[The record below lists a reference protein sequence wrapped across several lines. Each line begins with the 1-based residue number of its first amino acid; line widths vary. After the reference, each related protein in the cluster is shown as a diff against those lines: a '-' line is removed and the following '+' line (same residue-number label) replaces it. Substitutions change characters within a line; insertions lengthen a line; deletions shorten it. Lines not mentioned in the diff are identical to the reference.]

1 MYMIMIV
8 LTQCCFSVTYM
19 LLQCLLIFRISLYL
33 YMLLQCL
40 LIFRISLYLYIF
52 NVSILCAFVIL
63 FQFHLNIYILFQW
76 SKIIFNSTNFS

>member
-33 YMLLQCL
+33 Y
-40 LIFRISLYLYIF
+40 ISK
-52 NVSILCAFVIL
+52 VSILCAFVIL
-63 FQFHLNIYILFQW
+63 ITFVVLFQF
-76 SKIIFNSTNFS
+76 

>member
-19 LLQCLLIFRISLYL
+19 LLQCLLIFRI
-33 YMLLQCL
+33 
-40 LIFRISLYLYIF
+40 ILYLYIF
-52 NVSILCAFVIL
+52 YVSSLCAFVIL
-63 FQFHLNIYILFQW
+63 FHFHLNIYILFQL